1 MATKKLTVPAQTPN
15 DSDARSEYYSSR
27 VGAAQAGLDPSNLPT
42 LNFSSPSSRRPVA
55 PAATPTPPPVD
66 WKQAA
71 KEQYGGYFAIIEA
84 VPEISDLIQKAVQG
98 DWSDAKFEYELR
110 QTNWFKTNTASARQ
124 WDTLKQTDPATA
136 QQQID
141 TQTNS
146 IRNIANSLGL
156 SFDDATIIKLAENS
170 LRGNWDEQTL
180 QNAVGAEAV
189 KTAGGMSQLSTGFI
203 GQQLKET
210 ASNYGITLS
219 EQTFNGWIN
228 NIATGKDNIQSFN
241 NYALNTAKT
250 LYPGISAQLDA
261 GQTFQ
266 QITDPYRQTAARILE
281 INPETIDFTDP
292 KWAQAVTFTTDRGE
306 ARPMNFNEWGKYL
319 RNERGFGYEF
329 TTDAKQRAFE
339 VTGRLA
345 NLFGKA

>member
-1 MATKKLTVPAQTPN
+1 MATKKLSVPAQTPN
-15 DSDARSEYYSSR
+15 DGNSNAEYYRSR
-27 VGAAQAGLDPSNLPT
+27 IEAAQAGLDPSNLPRPR
-42 LNFSSPSSRRPVA
+42 SSSQTPRRPVA
-55 PAATPTPPPVD
+55 PVATPTPPPVD

-180 QNAVGAEAV
+180 QNAVGAEGV
-189 KTAGGMSQLSTGFI
+189 KTAGRPNTLHHWCILILSVFTSSMS
-203 GQQLKET
+203 
-210 ASNYGITLS
+210 TL
-219 EQTFNGWIN
+219 
-228 NIATGKDNIQSFN
+228 DN
-241 NYALNTAKT
+241 
-250 LYPGISAQLDA
+250 
-261 GQTFQ
+261 
-266 QITDPYRQTAARILE
+266 
-281 INPETIDFTDP
+281 P
-292 KWAQAVTFTTDRGE
+292 KF
-306 ARPMNFNEWGKYL
+306 M
-319 RNERGFGYEF
+319 
-329 TTDAKQRAFE
+329 
-339 VTGRLA
+339 
-345 NLFGKA
+345 

>member
-1 MATKKLTVPAQTPN
+1 MAEMDIETRRALNRLNLQFDNPPA
-15 DSDARSEYYSSR
+15 RGGR
-27 VGAAQAGLDPSNLPT
+27 PT
-42 LNFSSPSSRRPVA
+42 APTTTAPVA
-55 PAATPTPPPVD
+55 TPVD

-146 IRNIANSLGL
+146 IRNIANTLGL
-156 SFDDATIIKLAENS
+156 SFDDATIVKLAENS

-306 ARPMNFNEWGKYL
+306 ARPMNYNEWGKYL

-329 TTDAKQRAFE
+329 TSEAKQRAFE
-339 VTGRLA
+339 VTNQLA